1 MSNNDVTRPAY
12 QGAPPPQ
19 PAKKR
24 RGCRL
29 AALGCGGL
37 AAVVIIIVI
46 IVAVVSAGH
55 NSGTT
60 GTATGAA
67 PSGSAS
73 ASTRAAGIGD
83 PVSDGK
89 FKFIVTSVS
98 HAKTAGDPSL
108 GGETAQGEFT
118 ILHVS
123 VTNKGTVAQTLDDSA
138 QFVYDSRGRK
148 YRANTSADIDLNGGS
163 SSGGVFFNSINPG
176 NTVNGLFGFDL
187 PAGDTAVRAELHDS
201 VFSGGVTVNVG

>member
-1 MSNNDVTRPAY
+1 MSNNDVPLAAY
-12 QGAPPPQ
+12 HGAQPPQ
-19 PAKKR
+19 PAKNR

-46 IVAVVSAGH
+46 IVAAVSAGH

-73 ASTRAAGIGD
+73 TRAAGIGD

-89 FKFIVTSVS
+89 FKFTVTSVS

-123 VTNKGTVAQTLDDSA
+123 VTNTGTVAQTLDDSA